1 MKNLTEKNS
10 ENDLIE
16 TLRVEF
22 DTKKY
27 GKFCVRSRQ
36 LGVNKTLNY
45 DKISELINR
54 IEEVSESLS
63 EPEKIMSLELVTV
76 ATSYNVVEAEF
87 LRNQLE
93 AEGYEVYLEDEN
105 IIGVFNLLAPAVGG
119 IKIRV
124 NSDKAE
130 AAAALVNDLRN
141 AEIIYD
147 ENFPET

>member
-1 MKNLTEKNS
+1 MN
-10 ENDLIE
+10 
-16 TLRVEF
+16 
-22 DTKKY
+22 
-27 GKFCVRSRQ
+27 
-36 LGVNKTLNY
+36 
-45 DKISELINR
+45 
-54 IEEVSESLS
+54 
-63 EPEKIMSLELVTV
+63 LELVTV
-76 ATSYNVVEAEF
+76 ATSDDLVEAEF